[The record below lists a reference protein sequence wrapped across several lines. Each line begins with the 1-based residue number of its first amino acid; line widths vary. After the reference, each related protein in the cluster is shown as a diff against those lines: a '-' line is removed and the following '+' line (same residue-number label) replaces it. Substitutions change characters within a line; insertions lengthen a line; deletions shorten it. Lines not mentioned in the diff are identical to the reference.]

1 MATIATRLSNTG
13 TLLVN
18 GGFDENTSITPSKFR
33 TTSNTVFAG
42 TLDEVSLAAGGVSFN
57 GTNQYLTVPSSSAF
71 NMTGDFTVESW
82 MWIDSTVVSSRP
94 DNLKYVSVFSG
105 FGNTSGTAI
114 FEIVGSASSAGT
126 GLAVYQDSPSI
137 NLNVSVSIPLD
148 SWVHIAFVRIGT
160 TIYGFVNGQ
169 QITLGTSSAIL
180 ISASGSVAVG
190 RHQNT
195 SYFSYMKGY
204 VSNHRVVKG
213 TALYTTN
220 FTPPTGILPA
230 VANTSL
236 LLNVTDSTNFI
247 KDNGPNKFTVTN
259 NNSATF
265 NTNGPFNQGVATVK
279 QRQVT
284 DGTLEVYSNFDEF
297 TGAPVVDDSLVL
309 WLDAAQTTSYPGTGT
324 TWTDLSGKGNNGTLT
339 SGPTYNTSN
348 GGSIRFNGNGSGNY
362 VSVSDSVSL
371 RPANITVCTWA
382 KFNSFDSTLTGVI
395 TKPQNSTVGGGW
407 TNPYL
412 SWMIRVE
419 GTGTILD
426 VSIGSASV
434 YYGTTSAY
442 SFSTNT
448 WYLFTLTYDG
458 TNLKGYV
465 NTSLI
470 CSSSPGAA
478 INYTV
483 NPVQIGAMNSPNEYL
498 NGYVSDAM
506 IYNRALSSD
515 EVSQNFNALRR
526 RYGI

>member
-18 GGFDENTSITPSKFR
+18 GSFDENTSIAPSKFR
-33 TTSNTVFAG
+33 TTSNTVFSNA
-42 TLDEVSLAAGGVSFN
+42 LDEVSLAAGGVSFN
-57 GTNQYLTVPSSSAF
+57 GTNQYLSLATNAAFSFGTGDYTIEFWMFMTSYGSTNKTIIDFRGSVGFPQVQPVVYLNNSTKELTLYPATGKSAPNFPLNTWVHVATTRSSSVVKLF
-71 NMTGDFTVESW
+71 
-82 MWIDSTVVSSRP
+82 IDGTQAGSSYT
-94 DNLKYVSVFSG
+94 DA
-105 FGNTSGTAI
+105 TSYTN
-114 FEIVGSASSAGT
+114 SAG
-126 GLAVYQDSPSI
+126 L
-137 NLNVSVSIPLD
+137 
-148 SWVHIAFVRIGT
+148 FIGT
-160 TIYGFVNGQ
+160 YALAPEYFPGY
-169 QITLGTSSAIL
+169 
-180 ISASGSVAVG
+180 IS
-190 RHQNT
+190 NL
-195 SYFSYMKGY
+195 
-204 VSNHRVVKG
+204 RVVKG
-213 TALYTTN
+213 TALYTANTA
-220 FTPPTGILPA
+220 PPTSILPA
-230 VANTSL
+230 IANTSL

-259 NNSATF
+259 ANTATF
-265 NTNGPFNQGVATVK
+265 NTNGPFNRGVTTVK

-297 TGAPVVDDSLVL
+297 TGAPVVDASLVL

-339 SGPTYNTSN
+339 SGPTYNVSN
-348 GGSIRFNGNGSGNY
+348 GGSIGFNGNGSGNY

-371 RPANITVCTWA
+371 RPANITVCTWT
-382 KFNSFDSTLTGVI
+382 KFNSFNSTNTGVI

-419 GTGTILD
+419 GTGTMFD
-426 VSIGSASV
+426 VSIGSSSV
-434 YYGTTSAY
+434 YYAAASAY

-448 WYLFTLTYDG
+448 WYLLTLTYDG

-470 CSSSPGAA
+470 SSSSPGAV

-483 NPVQIGAMNSPNEYL
+483 NPVQIGAMNSALEYL